1 MAKSEIEKRVE
12 QLVRDYWKT
21 ANVLDVQIIDREMR
35 YFRGSLYT
43 VEIIDANRDDHLNYV
58 YVKGDEL
65 RRFDDLKDLGVNIG
79 TTSRLAEA
87 LQDAVQFFGVAGIIA
102 VIITATVCWLA
113 IKHTYNDIPA
123 GLTAALSSI
132 LGFYFGKSTRSLP
145 R

>member
-12 QLVRDYWKT
+12 QLVRDYRKT

-43 VEIIDANRDDHLNYV
+43 VEIIDANKDPHENYV
-58 YVKGDEL
+58 YVKGDRL
-65 RRFDDLKDLGVNIG
+65 QRFDNLKQLGVNIG

-87 LQDAVQFFGVAGIIA
+87 IDDAVEFVGVAG
-102 VIITATVCWLA
+102 VLA
-113 IKHTYNDIPA
+113 IMLTAAVCYLTLTRPDRENSV

-132 LGFYFGKSTRSLP
+132 LGFYFGKSARSLP
-145 R
+145 K